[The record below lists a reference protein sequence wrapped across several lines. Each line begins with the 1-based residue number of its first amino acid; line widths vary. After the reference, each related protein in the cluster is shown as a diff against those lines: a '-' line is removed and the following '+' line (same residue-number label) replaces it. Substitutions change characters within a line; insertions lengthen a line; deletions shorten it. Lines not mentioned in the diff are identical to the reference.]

1 MMLNIMLLK
10 LASNALTL
18 CIQQIKVKFKTA
30 ELAQWKFQKKSLL
43 SAKPNVATKSFFLQR
58 SISIYT
64 ANDWLNTQGWIKFS
78 GPFKRPVKIG
88 CYLEQKEKK
97 GFWWLILER
106 ILRVSLRFLWIKYLS
121 DTSCCFY
128 FFIFLIITQVQWS
141 TQSKQGPKSGKGDE
155 SVSQSSMYL
164 VVPIWILFNF

>member
-1 MMLNIMLLK
+1 MLNIMLLK

-18 CIQQIKVKFKTA
+18 WIQQIKVKFKTA

-106 ILRVSLRFLWIKYLS
+106 ILRVSLRFLWIKYLC

-141 TQSKQGPKSGKGDE
+141 TQSKQGPKSGKRDE

>member
-1 MMLNIMLLK
+1 MRKNL
-10 LASNALTL
+10 
-18 CIQQIKVKFKTA
+18 
-30 ELAQWKFQKKSLL
+30 
-43 SAKPNVATKSFFLQR
+43 SFFLQR

-88 CYLEQKEKK
+88 CYLEQKKK
-97 GFWWLILER
+97 MGFWWLILER
-106 ILRVSLRFLWIKYLS
+106 ISRVSLRFLWIKYLC

-128 FFIFLIITQVQWS
+128 FFIFLMITQVKWS
-141 TQSKQGPKSGKGDE
+141 TQSEQASKSGKDDE

-164 VVPIWILFNF
+164 VVAIYVAIWILFNF

>member
-18 CIQQIKVKFKTA
+18 WIQQIKVKFKTA

-97 GFWWLILER
+97 GFSWLILER

-141 TQSKQGPKSGKGDE
+141 TQSKQGPKSGKRDE

>member
-1 MMLNIMLLK
+1 MILNIMLLK
-10 LASNALTL
+10 LTSNAFTL
-18 CIQQIKVKFKTA
+18 WIQQIKVKFKTA
-30 ELAQWKFQKKSLL
+30 ELAQWKFQKNSLL
-43 SAKPNVATKSFFLQR
+43 SAKPIVATKSLFLQR

-64 ANDWLNTQGWIKFS
+64 ANDWLNVQGWIKFS
-78 GPFKRPVKIG
+78 DPFKRPVKIG

-141 TQSKQGPKSGKGDE
+141 TQSKQAPKSGKGDE
-155 SVSQSSMYL
+155 SVSQSCIYL
-164 VVPIWILFNF
+164 VVPIWILFSF

>member
-1 MMLNIMLLK
+1 MILNIMLLK
-10 LASNALTL
+10 LTSNAFTL
-18 CIQQIKVKFKTA
+18 WIQQIKVKFKTA
-30 ELAQWKFQKKSLL
+30 ELAQWKFQKNSLL
-43 SAKPNVATKSFFLQR
+43 SAKPIVATKSLFLQR

-64 ANDWLNTQGWIKFS
+64 ANDWLNIQGWIKFS

-141 TQSKQGPKSGKGDE
+141 TQSKQAPKSGKGDE
-155 SVSQSSMYL
+155 SVSQSCIYL